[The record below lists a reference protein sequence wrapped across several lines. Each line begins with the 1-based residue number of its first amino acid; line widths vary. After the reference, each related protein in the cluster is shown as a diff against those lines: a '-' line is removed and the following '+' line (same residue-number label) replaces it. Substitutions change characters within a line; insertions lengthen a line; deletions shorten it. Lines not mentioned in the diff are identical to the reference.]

1 MGNKLSN
8 DIYGVN
14 TGMNVKQHMTGR
26 FPLAVFFLVLGLVC
40 FMQVLSSQRKILEIY
55 RSGSDGKGRI
65 FCYRQVKE
73 ISFND
78 YYSRVNL
85 IVDSYN
91 KSSFPPPEKFPP
103 HTIEWKGILNAPVTG
118 EYLFYVESDAHVK
131 LKIGDTVVLDRSGEN
146 AVSLSRGTYNFSLF
160 YANEGKSHK
169 GFPQGGL
176 EIMWMRPDFHDRH
189 LMSREAFLQP
199 ENKLWFN
206 NAGFLCSS
214 GIVCFMAFFVLILLE
229 RKFVIRSWSGLVIGV
244 IVLLGAGMRFY
255 QYNLIPVYNE
265 TWDEFLLGWM
275 GWSFLKYGI
284 PVGWSWLGGYGDWSS
299 ICTTWFGNILQ
310 IVSPAMHQP
319 PLFSILIGAVS
330 ILSGAEKLS
339 QITVSSLR
347 VLPVIFSSTTIFLI
361 YLFVKDRFGRGSA
374 LLSALLF
381 AVIPTLVVS
390 GRMAKG
396 ENLLAFFLML
406 SLISYGKSIDS
417 PGWKKSLPVGIF
429 IGLACLVKF
438 TALSLLT
445 GMCLLYV
452 FRRKWKC
459 AVTVFLTGSFFASLY
474 LVYGALIDWGM
485 FVRAFNSQREMVSLL
500 DVPVKMILH
509 PKVTDFTFYDG
520 GLLFLWVSVICL
532 AFMDNRRI
540 ARDIGIIFA
549 FYFLAISVN
558 VWSKFNF
565 GWYRIPLYPLL
576 CISGGIVLNELFK
589 TKNILLAAL
598 FIGLAL
604 MLNLQSCLP
613 EQLLRNIMFPKFLI
627 AVLILPILPCQIWK
641 TKFCNR
647 LGIFGIVIMISTYVA
662 TSIAIILNFSEVY
675 YH

>member
-1 MGNKLSN
+1 
-8 DIYGVN
+8 
-14 TGMNVKQHMTGR
+14 MNGDTNIKQHRTWK
-26 FPLAVFFLVLGLVC
+26 FCLALVFLALGLFC
-40 FMQVLSSQRKILEIY
+40 FMRVLSSQRKILEIY
-55 RSGSDGKGRI
+55 RAGSDGKGRI
-65 FCYRQVKE
+65 FYHRPVKQ
-73 ISFND
+73 ISFKD

-85 IVDSYN
+85 IVENYS
-91 KSSFPPPEKFPP
+91 KHFFPPPEKFPS
-103 HTIEWKGILNAPVTG
+103 HTIEWKSVLNAPVTG
-118 EYLFYVESDAHVK
+118 EYRFCIESDNPVK
-131 LKIGDTVVLDRSGEN
+131 LKVGDTVVLDRSGEN
-146 AVSLSRGTYNFSLF
+146 SVSLSKGAYSFSLF
-160 YANEGKSHK
+160 YANEGKSHE
-169 GFPQGGL
+169 GAPQGGI
-176 EIMWMRPDFHDRH
+176 EIMWRRPDFHDWH
-189 LMSREAFLQP
+189 LMSSEAFLQP

-206 NAGFLCSS
+206 NAGFLCLS
-214 GIVCFMAFFVLILLE
+214 GIVCFMTFFVLILLE
-229 RKFVIRSWSGLVIGV
+229 RKFVIRSWSGLIIGA
-244 IVLLGAGMRFY
+244 IVLLGTSLRVY

-299 ICTTWFGNILQ
+299 IYMRWFDNILQ
-310 IVSPAMHQP
+310 VVSPAMHQP

-347 VLPVIFSSTTIFLI
+347 VLPVIFSSATIFLI
-361 YLFVKDRFGRGSA
+361 YFFMKDRFGKGSA
-374 LLSALLF
+374 LLAALLF
-381 AVIPTLVVS
+381 AVIPTIVVS
-390 GRMAKG
+390 GRLAKG
-396 ENLLAFFLML
+396 ENMLSFFLML
-406 SLISYGKSIDS
+406 SLISYGRSIDS
-417 PGWKKSLPVGIF
+417 PGWKRSLPVGIF
-429 IGLACLVKF
+429 MGLACLVKF

-445 GMCLLYV
+445 GMCFLYI

-474 LVYGALIDWGM
+474 FVYGALIDWGM

-500 DVPVKMILH
+500 DVPVKMILQ
-509 PKVTDFTFYDG
+509 PKVTDFIFYDG
-520 GLLFLWVSVICL
+520 GLLFLWVSVVCL
-532 AFMDNRRI
+532 AFLDNRRI
-540 ARDIGIIFA
+540 ARDIGVIFA

-558 VWSKFNF
+558 VWSNLNF

-576 CISGGIVLNELFK
+576 CISGGVVLNELFK
-589 TKNILLAAL
+589 TKNVLLAAV

-647 LGIFGIVIMISTYVA
+647 LGIFGIIVMISTYA
-662 TSIAIILNFSEVY
+662 AASIAIILNFSEVG